1 LVRVS
6 KEGYFFAP
14 KAFDMSSIALSSHP
28 CQICGQSALREFPRF
43 RDLARVTSDSRPWGA
58 GGRIAVCR
66 ECGAVQKLVEPA
78 WLGEIGRIYQ
88 SYAIYHQAGGQE
100 QPIFVKNG
108 TPPQPRSRS
117 LIKYLESK
125 ARLQTRA
132 DVLDFGCGTGSALR
146 TYSEFHPG
154 WTLYGAELS
163 TKSIALLRAIPG
175 FAELFTCPPKDIPI
189 RFDLITLI
197 HALEH
202 VLDPVGILE
211 QLSTRLKRE
220 GILFAQVPDGGKT
233 PYDLV
238 IADHLLHFTLETLRL
253 VSHRAGIEIVELT
266 DGVLPK
272 ELSLVGRRGARVAP
286 GIGFPDSKPAIE
298 RVGSQIDWLYA
309 QIASA
314 IEISGSNPRFGIFG
328 TSISA
333 TWLAGILGDRVSFF
347 VDEDPA
353 RAGGQHMGRGV
364 LSPAR
369 ISDHSEV
376 FVPLIPDV
384 AASVVAR
391 LSRPTVRFHAPPRFA

>member
-1 LVRVS
+1 
-6 KEGYFFAP
+6 
-14 KAFDMSSIALSSHP
+14 MNSIALNSHS
-28 CQICGQSALREFPRF
+28 CQICGQYGLREFPRF
-43 RDLARVTSDSRPWGA
+43 RDLARVTSDSRPWSA
-58 GGRIAVCR
+58 GGRIAVCS
-66 ECGAVQKLVEPA
+66 ECSAVQKLIEPA
-78 WLGEIGRIYQ
+78 WLGEIGHIYK
-88 SYAIYHQAGGQE
+88 SYAIYNQAGGKE
-100 QPIFVKNG
+100 QPIFAGNG
-108 TPPQPRSRS
+108 TPPRPRSRS

-125 ARLQTRA
+125 ARLETRA
-132 DVLDFGCGTGSALR
+132 DVLDFGCGTGAALR
-146 TYSEFHPG
+146 TYSEFHSE

-163 TKSIALLRAIPG
+163 TKSIALLKAIPG
-175 FAELFTCPPKDIPI
+175 FTELFTCAPKDIPL

-211 QLSTRLKRE
+211 QLSTRLQGE
-220 GILFAQVPDGGKT
+220 GILFVQVPDGGKN

-253 VSHRAGIEIVELT
+253 ASDRAGIEIIELT

-272 ELSLVGRRGARVAP
+272 ELSLVGRQGARVTSAVD
-286 GIGFPDSKPAIE
+286 FPDSKPAVE
-298 RVGSQIDWLYA
+298 RVGSQIDWLCA

-314 IEISGSNPRFGIFG
+314 IEICDSNPRFGIFG

-333 TWLAGILGDRVSFF
+333 TWLAGVIGDRVSFF
-347 VDEDPA
+347 VDEDPD
-353 RAGGQHMGRGV
+353 RAGRQHMGREV
-364 LSPAR
+364 FSPDR
-369 ISDHSEV
+369 ISDNSDI